1 MLNKGDIESEQ
12 SGREGEEREDS
23 SFELSQLED
32 KGSVKIL
39 TKIFL
44 RLLTYCSLII
54 TWLRCLIRDQIQLL
68 LQLYLYSLKE

>member
-32 KGSVKIL
+32 NGDVKIL
-39 TKIFL
+39 TMIFL

-54 TWLRCLIRDQIQLL
+54 TWLRCLIRDQIQQL